1 MEHDARDRRIA
12 AAMAGFTGDLDTT
25 AAALHDPDHKVRA
38 AALRSSD
45 RLENLTADMLSS
57 ALQDLHPFVR
67 MTALELAAS
76 RSSPPVAALLDD
88 SDVRVIEQAAW
99 ACGERPHDSVVTTR
113 LAELAQT
120 HDDPLVR
127 EAAVAALG
135 AIGHED
141 GLPAILA
148 ASSDKPA
155 VRRRAVLSLAAF
167 EGPSVDAAWE
177 RARNDRD
184 RQVRDAVDELLGPA
198 TIDDP
203 VDLGRS

>member
-1 MEHDARDRRIA
+1 
-12 AAMAGFTGDLDTT
+12 
-25 AAALHDPDHKVRA
+25 
-38 AALRSSD
+38 
-45 RLENLTADMLSS
+45 
-57 ALQDLHPFVR
+57 
-67 MTALELAAS
+67 
-76 RSSPPVAALLDD
+76 
-88 SDVRVIEQAAW
+88 
-99 ACGERPHDSVVTTR
+99 SVVTPR

-155 VRRRAVLSLAAF
+155 IRRRAVLSLAAF

>member
-12 AAMAGFTGDLDTT
+12 AARAGFTGDLATT
-25 AAALHDPDHKVRA
+25 DAALNDPDHKVRA

-45 RLENLTADMLSS
+45 RLENLTAHTLSS
-57 ALQDLHPFVR
+57 ALQDPHPFVR
-67 MTALELAAS
+67 MAALELAAP
-76 RSSPPVAALLDD
+76 RSTPPVGALLDD
-88 SDVRVIEQAAW
+88 SDARVIEQAAW
-99 ACGERPHDSVVTTR
+99 ACGERPHDPAVTSQ
-113 LAELAQT
+113 LAGLAQT

-141 GLPAILA
+141 GLPAILTA
-148 ASSDKPA
+148 ASDKPA

-167 EGPSVDAAWE
+167 EGPEVDAAWE

-198 TIDDP
+198 TTDDP
-203 VDLGRS
+203 AHPDRS